1 MKKDL
6 GTRIIDAFLL
16 VFCCL
21 FFLPDK
27 RKSFMNTHGGACR
40 FPYCYFGFYFFI
52 IFCTLSLRKKMDGT
66 HGLITP
72 LSTVW

>member
-1 MKKDL
+1 MKKNL
-6 GTRIIDAFLL
+6 GTRIIDALLL

-21 FFLPDK
+21 FFSPDK
-27 RKSFMNTHGGACR
+27 RKNFMNF
-40 FPYCYFGFYFFI
+40 FPYCYFGFYFLI

>member
-1 MKKDL
+1 MVGPVDFLIATL
-6 GTRIIDAFLL
+6 GFI
-16 VFCCL
+16 
-21 FFLPDK
+21 
-27 RKSFMNTHGGACR
+27 
-40 FPYCYFGFYFFI
+40 FI